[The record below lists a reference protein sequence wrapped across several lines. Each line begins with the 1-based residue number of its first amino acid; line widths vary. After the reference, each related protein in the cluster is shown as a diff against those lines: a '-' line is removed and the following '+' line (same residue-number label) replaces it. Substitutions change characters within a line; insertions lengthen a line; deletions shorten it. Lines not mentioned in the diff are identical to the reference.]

1 MSNGFKLKG
10 IFLDVEN
17 KKKPVVVEVDNNIY
31 AFHKI
36 LRFDDIDIID
46 DIDIKRRTFGEKEFR
61 VVADDI
67 GYFRHIPKF
76 SAYPSSGRLG
86 IMPLVGNLLIFGM
99 EDKFGE
105 MTDLTDEDIELIL
118 SNVEEHDGRY
128 VFVNCD

>member
-1 MSNGFKLKG
+1 MSYDFKLKG

-17 KKKPVVVEVDNNIY
+17 KQKPVVAEVDNNIH

-36 LRFDDIDIID
+36 LRFDDIDIT
-46 DIDIKRRTFGEKEFR
+46 RRTFGEKEFR

-67 GYFRHIPKF
+67 GYFRRIPKF
-76 SAYPSSGRLG
+76 SAYPSEKSFGL
-86 IMPLVGNLLIFGM
+86 MPLVGNLLIFGM
-99 EDKFGE
+99 EDKWGE

>member
-1 MSNGFKLKG
+1 MSYDFKLKG

-17 KKKPVVVEVDNNIY
+17 KQRPVVVEVDNNIY

-36 LRFDDIDIID
+36 LRFDDIDIT
-46 DIDIKRRTFGEKEFR
+46 RRTFGEKEFR

-67 GYFRHIPKF
+67 GYFRRIPKF
-76 SAYPSSGRLG
+76 SAYPSSGCLG

>member
-31 AFHKI
+31 AFYKM
-36 LRFDDIDIID
+36 LRFDDIDIT
-46 DIDIKRRTFGEKEFR
+46 RRTFGEKEFR

-67 GYFRHIPKF
+67 GYFRYCPRF
-76 SAYPSSGRLG
+76 SAYPSKGRLG
-86 IMPLVGNLLIFGM
+86 VMPLVGNLLIFGM
-99 EDKFGE
+99 EDKWGE
-105 MTDLTDEDIELIL
+105 LTSLTDEDVELIL
-118 SNVEEHDGRY
+118 SNVEEYDGRY

>member
-1 MSNGFKLKG
+1 MSYDFKLKG

-17 KKKPVVVEVDNNIY
+17 KKKPVVVEVDNNIH
-31 AFHKI
+31 AFYKI
-36 LRFDDIDIID
+36 LRLGDICIT
-46 DIDIKRRTFGEKEFR
+46 RRTFGKKEFR

-67 GYFRHIPKF
+67 GYFRRIPKF
-76 SAYPSSGRLG
+76 SAYTSGYSFG
-86 IMPLVGNLLIFGM
+86 VMPLVGNLLIFGM

>member
-1 MSNGFKLKG
+1 MSYDVRLLG
-10 IFLDVEN
+10 ILLDVEKN
-17 KKKPVVVEVDNNIY
+17 QRPRVVLVPNDIH

-36 LRFDDIDIID
+36 LRFDDIDIT
-46 DIDIKRRTFGEKEFR
+46 RRAFGEKEFR

-67 GYFRHIPKF
+67 GYFRYIPKF
-76 SAYPSSGRLG
+76 SAYPSEKSFGL
-86 IMPLVGNLLIFGM
+86 MPLVGNLLIFGM